1 MQGGCNASV
10 DYNNN
15 GRKKRNI
22 ELVNK
27 YPQWFNEYTKK
38 GQSEIKPSKIWRTF
52 KQVPMQKK

>member
-1 MQGGCNASV
+1 MHLLIIIIMAE
-10 DYNNN
+10 
-15 GRKKRNI
+15 KKRNI